1 MQVALHNEN
10 FSPLDATLESV
21 LPRLHHQCFVAM
33 AGPVKALDRKIV
45 PGFENLDDKVDGLA
59 DHFTDLQAY
68 NQHDAQL
75 ADHLLTIAT
84 RLGTPAG
91 STSTLRPPFSP
102 SRPQQQVQQSPSRRS
117 DNQPPSPDRA
127 RHHRMVLKHNSIQ
140 KLRDEW
146 YGLGDCLDKPVV
158 GGIAA
163 IETLY
168 KSKWRTHFSAS
179 EKKYFSRSQIVIRAI
194 NTTCDECDEPFEE
207 TIGSFEV
214 AYEVD
219 AKFSI
224 AKMAT
229 IVQNLG
235 LVTRKKS
242 RQNQ

>member
-1 MQVALHNEN
+1 MQVALNDEN
-10 FSPLDATLESV
+10 VSPLDATLESV
-21 LPRLHHQCFVAM
+21 MPGVHQRFVATD
-33 AGPVKALDRKIV
+33 GHVKALDRKIV
-45 PGFENLDDKVDGLA
+45 SGFEKLDDKVDALA

-68 NQHDAQL
+68 NRERDLEL
-75 ADHLLTIAT
+75 ADTLRSIAA

-91 STSTLRPPFSP
+91 STLSPPRTT
-102 SRPQQQVQQSPSRRS
+102 RPQQVQSPSRGG
-117 DNQPPSPDRA
+117 DQQPSPSPDGA
-127 RHHRMVLKHNSIQ
+127 RRHRMVAKHHSIQ
-140 KLRDEW
+140 SLWDEW
-146 YGLGDCLDKPVV
+146 HGLGDFLDKPVV

-168 KSKWRTHFSAS
+168 KSKWRTHFSSS
-179 EKKYFSRSQIVIRAI
+179 EKKHFSRSQIVMRAI
-194 NTTCDECDEPFEE
+194 QTTCDGCDEPFEE

-214 AYEVD
+214 SYEVD

-242 RQNQ
+242 RGKTKN